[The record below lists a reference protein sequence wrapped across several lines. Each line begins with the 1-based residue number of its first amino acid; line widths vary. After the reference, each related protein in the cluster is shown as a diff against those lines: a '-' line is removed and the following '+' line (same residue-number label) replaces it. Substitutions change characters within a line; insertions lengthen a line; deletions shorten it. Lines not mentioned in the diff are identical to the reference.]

1 MRTGFQALRCGALA
15 ILLHGAIAAA
25 QNYPTGPIRIVVP
38 FPPGGGTDILTRL
51 IGQKLNEAWGQPV
64 VVENRGG
71 ANGTIGAAAVAKAPP
86 DGYTMLVVPAGFA
99 VNPSIY
105 KSLPFDT
112 LKDLAPVSLLASNPS
127 VLVVHPSFPP
137 RTVKELVEFLKAH
150 PGEINYAS
158 SGNGSPP
165 HMMTE
170 LFKLMTGTKINHVP
184 YKGGG
189 PATIAV
195 VAGEVPIY
203 ILNPSQAAP
212 HIKSG
217 RVRPLGVTSEK
228 RDPAFPD
235 IPTIAEAGVPGY
247 AMTNWYGLFV
257 PAGTPRPVVNK
268 IQGEVVRILNL
279 AVVKER
285 LAAEG
290 ATVVG
295 STPEQ
300 FTAFLKEE
308 IAKDARVVKASGL
321 TATD

>member
-1 MRTGFQALRCGALA
+1 MITCTRLRYLLLALLLQGAVA
-15 ILLHGAIAAA
+15 SA
-25 QNYPTGPIRIVVP
+25 QNYPIGPLRIVVP
-38 FPPGGGTDILTRL
+38 FPPGGGTDILSRV
-51 IGQKLNEAWGQPV
+51 IAQKLNEAGGQPA

-86 DGYTMLVVPAGFA
+86 DGHTMLIVPAGFA
-99 VNPSIY
+99 ANPTIYKTLPFDATKDLAAVSQLSTNPSI
-105 KSLPFDT
+105 
-112 LKDLAPVSLLASNPS
+112 
-127 VLVVHPSFPP
+127 LVVHPSFPP
-137 RTVKELVEFLKAH
+137 RTVKELIAFLKAH

-170 LFKLMTGTKINHVP
+170 LFKLMTGTRINHVP

-195 VAGEVPIY
+195 VAGEVAMY

-217 RVRPLGVTSEK
+217 RVRALGVTSEK

-235 IPTIAEAGVPGY
+235 IPTIAEGGVAGY
-247 AMTNWYGLFV
+247 AMTNWYGLLV
-257 PAGTPRPVVNK
+257 PGGTPKPVIAK
-268 IQGEVVRILNL
+268 IHGEVVRILNL
-279 AVVKER
+279 AAVKER

-295 STPEQ
+295 STPEE
-300 FTAFLKEE
+300 FAAFLKEE